1 MLWIAAL
8 LSFIIWVLGWQSG
21 FLGPVIHVF
30 LLLALLAVLAALLPS
45 HASDNTG
52 DDQCNDQATAIA
64 EPRPGGMTPD
74 SDTADRTPA
83 KPRR

>member
-30 LLLALLAVLAALLPS
+30 LLLALLAVLAVLLPPR
-45 HASDNTG
+45 DG
-52 DDQCNDQATAIA
+52 DDVSDDQRNDQATATA
-64 EPRPGGMTPD
+64 EPRSGRATPD
-74 SDTADRTPA
+74 GDTAGQAPV

>member
-45 HASDNTG
+45 HNG
-52 DDQCNDQATAIA
+52 DDAADEQRNDQATATA
-64 EPRPGGMTPD
+64 DPPGLTRQE
-74 SDTADRTPA
+74 SDTTGPA
-83 KPRR
+83 AAPRR

>member
-30 LLLALLAVLAALLPS
+30 FLLALLAVLAALLPPRGGDD
-45 HASDNTG
+45 ASDV
-52 DDQCNDQATAIA
+52 QRNDQATATA
-64 EPRPGGMTPD
+64 KPQAGGMMPD
-74 SDTADRTPA
+74 SDMAGQAPA
-83 KPRR
+83 KPPH